1 MPFYYGFDSLY
12 IVLVLPA
19 MIFALWAQFRVKST
33 FARYQMVEN
42 ARRMTGRE
50 AAERVLSSNGLTNV
64 RIERVS
70 GQLTDHY
77 DPRGNVIRLSEA
89 VYDSASIAAA
99 GVAAHEAGH
108 AVQYA
113 VGYGP
118 IKLRRA
124 MIPVTQVASNLAMP
138 LVLLGLF
145 MGSGYLSVAYVGIAL
160 FCVAAFFQLVTL
172 PVEFNASSRALRAL
186 EETGVLGAEEK
197 NGAKRVLS
205 AAALTYVA
213 ALAVALVNLI
223 RLLAVVSRASGRNNR
238 R

>member
-33 FARYQMVEN
+33 FARYQKVEN

-145 MGSGYLSVAYVGIAL
+145 MGSGYLSGAYVGIAL

>member
-1 MPFYYGFDSLY
+1 MPIFYGFDSMY
-12 IVLVLPA
+12 ILLVLPA
-19 MIFALWAQFRVKST
+19 MLFALWAQFRVKST
-33 FARYQMVEN
+33 FARYQRVESE
-42 ARRMTGRE
+42 RRMTGYE
-50 AAERVLSSNGLTNV
+50 AAKRVLSANGLTDV

-77 DPRGNVIRLSEA
+77 DPRGNVIRLSEG
-89 VYDSASIAAA
+89 VYDSASVAAA

-138 LVLLGLF
+138 LVLIGLF
-145 MGSGYLSVAYVGIAL
+145 MGSGYITVAYIGIAL

-172 PVEFNASSRALRAL
+172 PVEFNASRRALRAL
-186 EETGVLGAEEK
+186 EETGVLSDSERA
-197 NGAKRVLS
+197 GAKKVLG

-213 ALAVALVNLI
+213 ALAVALVNLL
-223 RLLAVVSRASGRNNR
+223 RLLTIVSRASGRSGR

>member
-33 FARYQMVEN
+33 FARYQKVEN

>member
-1 MPFYYGFDSLY
+1 MPVYYGFDSLY

-19 MIFALWAQFRVKST
+19 MIFARWAQFRVKST
-33 FARYQMVEN
+33 FARYQKVEN

-118 IKLRRA
+118 IKHRRA
-124 MIPVTQVASNLAMP
+124 MIPATQVASNLAMP

-145 MGSGYLSVAYVGIAL
+145 MGSGYLSIAYAGIAL

-172 PVEFNASSRALRAL
+172 PVEFNASSRAVKQLAMYGMISEQERYDVKGMLRA
-186 EETGVLGAEEK
+186 
-197 NGAKRVLS
+197 
-205 AAALTYVA
+205 AAFTYVA
-213 ALAVALVNLI
+213 AVLSTLAQILRI
-223 RLLAVVSRASGRNNR
+223 LLMVLGRR
-238 R
+238 DDD

>member
-1 MPFYYGFDSLY
+1 MPVYYGFDSLY

-33 FARYQMVEN
+33 FARYQKVEN

-50 AAERVLSSNGLTNV
+50 AAERVLSSNGLANV

-124 MIPVTQVASNLAMP
+124 MIPATQVASNLAMP

-145 MGSGYLSVAYVGIAL
+145 MGSGYLSIAYAGIAL

-186 EETGVLGAEEK
+186 EETGVLSGDEK

-205 AAALTYVA
+205 AAAITYVA